1 MLGKIIDKNFQ
12 VVGDKVLLD
21 INVSKRKPG
30 LLLIH
35 ADWCGHCKRFQ
46 PIFDE
51 LHTQLGDD
59 FPLLSIEDSDLKQNQ
74 ELIGA
79 LNFRGYP
86 TIKFFDQTGKIMGD
100 YTGDRTKAALV
111 KHICQVFHHCIKFH

>member
-12 VVGDKVLLD
+12 VVGDKVFLD

-35 ADWCGHCKRFQ
+35 ADWCGHCRRFQ

-51 LHTQLGDD
+51 LHTQLGND

-79 LNFRGYP
+79 LDFRGYP
-86 TIKFFDQTGKIMGD
+86 TIKFFDQNGKIMGD
-100 YTGDRTKAALV
+100 YTGDRTKSALV

>member
-12 VVGDKVLLD
+12 VVGDKVFLD
-21 INVSKRKPG
+21 VNVSKKKPG

-51 LHTQLGDD
+51 LHHQLGDD
-59 FPLLSIEDSDLKQNQ
+59 FPLLSIEDSYLKQNR
-74 ELIGA
+74 ELVEA
-79 LNFRGYP
+79 LDFSGYP
-86 TIKFFDQTGKIMGD
+86 TLKFFDQNGKIIGN
-100 YTGDRTKAALV
+100 YNGNRTKGELL
-111 KHICQVFHHCIKFH
+111 KHICKVFHHCIKFH